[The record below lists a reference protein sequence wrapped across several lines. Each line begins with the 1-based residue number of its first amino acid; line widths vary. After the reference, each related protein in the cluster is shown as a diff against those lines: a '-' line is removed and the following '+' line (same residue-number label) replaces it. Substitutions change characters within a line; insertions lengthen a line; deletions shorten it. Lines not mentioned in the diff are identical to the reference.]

1 MLRLSAVFPTSL
13 PLFAAVAVV
22 CTQLGA
28 GQVRAEDIESAE
40 ARAAVNALVKE
51 NDTLQRQL
59 REAEESKAALQKN
72 LAIATEEAEVLKRNL
87 MEQRLRLEAFG
98 LNGEG
103 GEAGLEQRLLK
114 AVGAL
119 RAAEQQKSAL
129 ATAVITLLDSVE
141 KSHQSGSEAD
151 AETRA
156 MVEAAV
162 RQGRQ
167 ALAEVDGTKGESEA
181 AESVPQSVYE
191 GSVIAIKDELALVVT
206 SLGREAGVK
215 VGMPFR
221 VIRGDQEIGYVRIVN
236 VRDRIS
242 GAVVQELSSDGE
254 KIRVGDKLKIGADRR
269 L

>member
-28 GQVRAEDIESAE
+28 GQMRAEDIESAE

-51 NDTLQRQL
+51 NDVLQRRI
-59 REAEESKAALQKN
+59 REAEESKAGLQKN
-72 LAIATEEAEVLKRNL
+72 LAIATEEAEVLKRQL
-87 MEQRLRLEAFG
+87 MELRLRLEAFG

-114 AVGAL
+114 AVSAL

-151 AETRA
+151 AEAMA

-167 ALAEVDGTKGESEA
+167 ALAEVDGTKRESEA
-181 AESVPQSVYE
+181 ADSAPQTVYE

-221 VIRGDQEIGYVRIVN
+221 VIRGGQEIGSVRIVN

-242 GAVVQELSSDGE
+242 GAVVQELSSDSE